1 MRSSV
6 LRSQLTVAT
15 LLFPIGVLGCASDSS
30 PGSAMT
36 HEQGAGDAALAD
48 VSTGVSS
55 DATPS
60 NATGDGT
67 ASSALGDGPAGTA
80 NDATAPTTVDDS
92 AVGDSSG
99 QAGLP
104 GWTLT
109 WADEFNG
116 SDGSPVD
123 PSKWSHD
130 VGGNGWGNAERE
142 YYTDG
147 AQNAVQ
153 QGGNLVITATTAGA
167 SQYKCSYGTCQYTS
181 ARLLTKMKF
190 AQQYGRIESR
200 IQIPFGQ
207 GLWPAFWMLGSN
219 ISTVPWPACGEIDI
233 MENIGK
239 EPTMVHGSL
248 HMTGANFSGTFTLP
262 NGGKFSDAFHTYAVE
277 WDASAIRFY
286 VDDQLYE
293 TRTPANVPN
302 GGKWAFDQPFFILLN
317 VAVGGQWPGNPDTT
331 TTFPQTMKVDWVRVY
346 QRAAGGG

>member
-6 LRSQLTVAT
+6 IRSKLTT
-15 LLFPIGVLGCASDSS
+15 LGYISQFAMLGCGSGSS
-30 PGSAMT
+30 PGTAAT
-36 HEQGAGDAALAD
+36 QGPGAVDGASGEVSTGVPSDATAANATAGDAAG
-48 VSTGVSS
+48 STPGDAAAGTAS
-55 DATPS
+55 DATG
-60 NATGDGT
+60 ATT
-67 ASSALGDGPAGTA
+67 I
-80 NDATAPTTVDDS
+80 DDS
-92 AVGDSSG
+92 SVVDASG
-99 QAGLP
+99 QAALP

-130 VGGNGWGNAERE
+130 VGGNGWGNQERE

-219 ISTVPWPACGEIDI
+219 ISTVPWPGCGEIDI

-277 WDASAIRFY
+277 WDATAIRFY

-302 GGKWAFDQPFFILLN
+302 GGKWAFDQSFFILLN